1 MRVASLRSQLGT
13 VMQGSIGVFCDI
25 VLLRRGPRDLPA
37 AWGLL
42 ATAAGASFAVEFAM
56 IAHRYGALAALAHAT
71 FDLALTVALFSALLA
86 LRGQGHRLL
95 QTLTALFGIDALLSL
110 PLALLSLT
118 AGGDGQHLL
127 AGLLFLALLAWNLL
141 VIGHIVRVALDV
153 PLLNGVAVAMSFTIL
168 SILIDRL
175 WPAAGAS

>member
-1 MRVASLRSQLGT
+1 
-13 VMQGSIGVFCDI
+13 MQGSIGVFWDI

-42 ATAAGASFAVEFAM
+42 ATAAAASFAIEFAM
-56 IAHRYGALAALAHAT
+56 IARHYGTGIALAHSS
-71 FDLALTVALFSALLA
+71 FDLALTAAVFSALLA
-86 LRGQGHRLL
+86 FRGQGHRLL
-95 QTLTALFGIDALLSL
+95 QTLTALFGVDALLSL
-110 PLALLSLT
+110 PLALLSLS
-118 AGGDGQHLL
+118 AGGEGHHVL

-168 SILIDRL
+168 SLLIDRV

>member
-1 MRVASLRSQLGT
+1 
-13 VMQGSIGVFCDI
+13 MQGSIGVFWDI

-42 ATAAGASFAVEFAM
+42 ATAAGASFAIEFAM
-56 IAHRYGALAALAHAT
+56 VAHRYGPGTALAHAT
-71 FDLALTVALFSALLA
+71 FDLVLTALLFSALLA
-86 LRGQGHRLL
+86 LRGQRHRLL

-110 PLALLSLT
+110 PLALLSLS
-118 AGGDGQHLL
+118 ASGEGHHLL
-127 AGLLFLALLAWNLL
+127 AGLVFLALLAWNLL
-141 VIGHIVRVALDV
+141 VVGHIVRGALDV

-168 SILIDRL
+168 SLLIDRL

>member
-1 MRVASLRSQLGT
+1 
-13 VMQGSIGVFCDI
+13 MQGSIGVFWDI

-42 ATAAGASFAVEFAM
+42 ATAAGASFAIEFAT
-56 IAHRYGALAALAHAT
+56 IAHRYGAGTALAHAS
-71 FDLALTVALFSALLA
+71 FDLALTAAVFSALLT
-86 LRGQGHRLL
+86 LRGQGHRLV

-110 PLALLSLT
+110 PLALLSLS
-118 AGGDGQHLL
+118 ASGDGHQLL
-127 AGLLFLALLAWNLL
+127 AGLIFLALLAWNLL
-141 VIGHIVRVALDV
+141 VIGHIVRGALDV

-168 SILIDRL
+168 GLLIDRV